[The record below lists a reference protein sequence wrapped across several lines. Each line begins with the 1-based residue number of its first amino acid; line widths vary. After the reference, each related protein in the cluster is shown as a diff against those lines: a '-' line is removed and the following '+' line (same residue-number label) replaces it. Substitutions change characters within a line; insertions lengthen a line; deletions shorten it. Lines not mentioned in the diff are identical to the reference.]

1 MPDQH
6 IYDAIVVGSG
16 ASGGWAAKELTEK
29 GLKVLLLEAGRTIVP
44 EKDFPLPPPTERRLL
59 SRAVSSL
66 SGQSIQARCAGF
78 NEKTRD
84 FFVNDRENPY
94 TTPSGKPF
102 NWFRGRQIGGRL
114 HVWARMALR
123 LSEDNFKGASR
134 DGYGVD
140 WPISYGDLAPYYDK
154 VETFLGLHGSH
165 DGLAALP
172 DGKYIRPHNLTCS
185 EAAFKRAIEHQ
196 FPERRVISARVV
208 PHSRERIPLTIQA
221 AQRTGRLV
229 VRSDAVVSRVS
240 VDQKT
245 GRATGVCFIDRMTRK
260 ASEVRGHSVVLCAS
274 TIETLRI
281 LLNSASSR
289 HPQGLGNSSGRMGHY
304 FMDLVLAG
312 LGGPLPGESVHP
324 QNGEEPDPF
333 DFGQANGFYIPWDEN
348 QGSLQRGFLRGYGI
362 QGAVGRN
369 TPTWYLL
376 AQGEMLPRFDNK
388 VTLDPHRTDAWGIPV
403 AQIDCTFGSNE
414 KAKIA
419 DQVAMLKGMAAAAGF
434 TVRMPP
440 SGNLLERI
448 AFRVWRKRLLS
459 PYGAFLPGTAAHEL
473 GGAGMGD
480 DPKRF
485 VLNRFNQCWDAPNLF
500 VTDGACFVSGCCQN
514 TTLTI
519 MALTA
524 RACDY
529 LAGEHRTGRLQA
541 TSASH

>member
-1 MPDQH
+1 MPDRH

-29 GLKVLLLEAGRTIVP
+29 GLTVLLLEAGRSLIP
-44 EKDFPLPPPTERRLL
+44 EKDFPIPPPTERRLL
-59 SRAVSSL
+59 ARAVSSL

-78 NEKTRD
+78 NERTRD

-94 TTPSGKPF
+94 TTPFRKPF
-102 NWFRGRQIGGRL
+102 NWFRGRQVGGRL
-114 HVWARMALR
+114 HVWARVALR
-123 LSEDNFKGASR
+123 LSEDNFKSASR

-154 VETFLGLHGSH
+154 VETFLGLYGCP
-165 DGLAALP
+165 DGLAAVP
-172 DGKYIRPHNLTCS
+172 DGKYIGPHDLTRY
-185 EAAFKRAIEHQ
+185 EQVFKSVIERQ
-196 FPERRVISARVV
+196 FPDRRVISARVV
-208 PHSRERIPLTIQA
+208 RHSRERIPLTIQA

-229 VRSDAVVSRVS
+229 LRSDAVVSRLS
-240 VDQKT
+240 VDPET
-245 GRATGVCFIDRMTRK
+245 GRATGVCFIDRMSK
-260 ASEVRGHSVVLCAS
+260 KVSEVRGQAVVLCAS

-281 LLNSASSR
+281 LLNSASAR
-289 HPQGLGNSSGRMGHY
+289 HPQGLGNSSGRLGRY

-312 LGGPLPGESVHP
+312 LGGPLPGDSVDA
-324 QNGEEPDPF
+324 QNGEEADPF

-348 QGSLQRGFLRGYGI
+348 RGSPQRGFLRGYGI
-362 QGAVGRN
+362 QGAIGRN
-369 TPTWYLL
+369 TPAWYLL
-376 AQGEMLPRFDNK
+376 AQGEMLPRSENT

-403 AQIDCTFGSNE
+403 ARIDCTFGSNE
-414 KAKIA
+414 RTMIA
-419 DQVAMLKGMAAAAGF
+419 DQIAMLKEMAAAAGF
-434 TVRMPP
+434 SVRMPP
-440 SGNLLERI
+440 SGNLLERM
-448 AFRVWRKRLLS
+448 AFRAWRKRLLS
-459 PYGAFLPGTAAHEL
+459 PSGAFLPGTAAHEL

-485 VLNRFNQCWDAPNLF
+485 VLNRFNQCWDAPNVL

-529 LAGEHRTGRLQA
+529 LAREHSAGRLQA

>member
-1 MPDQH
+1 MADRH

-16 ASGGWAAKELTEK
+16 ATGGWAAKELTEK
-29 GLKVLLLEAGRTIVP
+29 GLTVLLLEAGRAIIP
-44 EKDFPLPPPTERRLL
+44 EKDFPIPPPTERRLL

-66 SGQSIQARCAGF
+66 SGQSIQSRCAGF
-78 NEKTRD
+78 NEKTRA

-94 TTPSGKPF
+94 TTPSGRPF
-102 NWFRGRQIGGRL
+102 NWYRGRQVGGRL
-114 HVWARMALR
+114 HVWARVALR
-123 LSEDNFKGASR
+123 LAEDNFKNASR

-140 WPISYGDLAPYYDK
+140 WPISYSDLEPYYDK
-154 VETFLGLHGSH
+154 VETFLGLYGAN

-172 DGKYIRPHNLTCS
+172 DGKYIGPHDLTPD
-185 EAAFKRAIEHQ
+185 EQIFKHVIEQQ
-196 FPERRVISARVV
+196 FPERRVISARMV

-221 AQRTGRLV
+221 AQRTGRLTL
-229 VRSDAVVSRVS
+229 RSDAVVSRVS

-260 ASEVRGHSVVLCAS
+260 VSEVCGQTVVLCAS

-281 LLNSASSR
+281 LLNSASPR

-304 FMDLVLAG
+304 FMDLVLTG
-312 LGGPLPGESVHP
+312 LGGPLPGDSLFP
-324 QNGEEPDPF
+324 KISEEPDPF
-333 DFGQANGFYIPWDEN
+333 DFGQANGFYIPWDEK
-348 QGSLQRGFLRGYGI
+348 QARIPRSFLRGYGI

-369 TPTWYLL
+369 SPAWYLL

-403 AQIDCTFGSNE
+403 ARIDCTFGSNE
-414 KAKIA
+414 KAMIME
-419 DQVAMLKGMAAAAGF
+419 QVTMLKRMAAAAGF

-440 SGNLLERI
+440 SGNLLERM

-459 PYGAFLPGTAAHEL
+459 PYGAFLPGTAVHEI

-480 DPKRF
+480 HPKRF

-514 TTLTI
+514 TTLTL

-529 LAGEHRTGRLQA
+529 LVQEHLAGRLRA
-541 TSASH
+541 TSA